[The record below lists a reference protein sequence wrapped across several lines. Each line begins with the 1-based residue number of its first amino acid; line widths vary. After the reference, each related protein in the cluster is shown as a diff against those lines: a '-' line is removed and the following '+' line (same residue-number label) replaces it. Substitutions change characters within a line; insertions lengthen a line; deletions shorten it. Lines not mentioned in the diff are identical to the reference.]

1 MKSRKEL
8 ADILAKGMEG
18 GDVDMIWYVVGELE
32 GGEFDIEK
40 PCVHC
45 EGVSDFVQIDGGWY
59 VCTGCIKEGLTDT
72 EGEGSCDSCNDSYEL
87 GSREG
92 RCGDC
97 GDCGNCCTH
106 GKGAE

>member
-32 GGEFDIEK
+32 SGE
-40 PCVHC
+40 
-45 EGVSDFVQIDGGWY
+45 
-59 VCTGCIKEGLTDT
+59 
-72 EGEGSCDSCNDSYEL
+72 EGSCDSCNDSYEL

-97 GDCGNCCTH
+97 GNCGNCCTH
-106 GKGAE
+106 TKGAKE